1 MHRKRGVWIFYEGR
15 WIPYFA
21 GGAPDGDDG
30 SNNSNSDNGNSDNGG
45 SDPDKTGEGNSINSD
60 EYKQKYEQTL
70 KFLQEKFGVSSI
82 DELALK
88 LKAEEE
94 QKLKEQ
100 QKYKEL
106 AEKKEKEAL
115 EYRQKYQQTILRA
128 EVVGKAS
135 QMGFIDPEV
144 VLSLVSPKAVVKED
158 GSIEVEGKAIDQ
170 FLKELAE
177 AKPYLVKASG
187 KQGSG
192 ATTTQGK
199 NEPEIKTFEDLLNAG
214 SQAMKEF
221 MEKYP
226 ERYQKLKDEYFAK
239 KVGG

>member
-1 MHRKRGVWIFYEGR
+1 MNRKYGKWIFYDGR
-15 WIPYFA
+15 WIPVFA
-21 GGAPDGDDG
+21 GGSTDDNPPPPEP
-30 SNNSNSDNGNSDNGG
+30 SKDN
-45 SDPDKTGEGNSINSD
+45 PPEPPQPTD
-60 EYKQKYEQTL
+60 EYKQKYEQTI

-100 QKYKEL
+100 QKFKEL

-135 QMGFIDPEV
+135 QMGFIDPDV
-144 VLSLVSPKAVVKED
+144 VLSLVRS
-158 GSIEVEGKAIDQ
+158 KAIVKDDGTVEINGKSIDEY
-170 FLKELAE
+170 LKELAE
-177 AKPYLVKASG
+177 EKPYLVKASG

-192 ATTTQGK
+192 TTTSTQT

-214 SQAMKEF
+214 SKVMKDF

-226 ERYQKLKDEYFAK
+226 ERYQKLKEEYFSK
-239 KVGG
+239 KIGG

>member
-1 MHRKRGVWIFYEGR
+1 MRKGKFIFYEGR
-15 WIPYFA
+15 WIPIFA
-21 GGAPDGDDG
+21 GGSTDEPPQEPPKDE
-30 SNNSNSDNGNSDNGG
+30 
-45 SDPDKTGEGNSINSD
+45 PPEPPQEPPQPTD

-70 KFLQEKFGVSSI
+70 KFLQEKFGVDSV

-115 EYRQKYQQTILRA
+115 EYRQRYQQTILKA

-158 GSIEVEGKAIDQ
+158 GTIEISGKSIDEY
-170 FLKELAE
+170 LKELAE
-177 AKPYLVKASG
+177 AKPYLVKSSG

-192 ATTTQGK
+192 TTPSSG
-199 NEPEIKTFEDLLNAG
+199 EPALEIKTFEDLIKAG
-214 SQAMKEF
+214 SQVMKEF

-226 ERYQKLKDEYFAK
+226 ERYQKLKDEYFAR

>member
-1 MHRKRGVWIFYEGR
+1 MRKYGKWILYNGR

-21 GGAPDGDDG
+21 
-30 SNNSNSDNGNSDNGG
+30 
-45 SDPDKTGEGNSINSD
+45 KTD

-88 LKAEEE
+88 LKSEEE

-115 EYRQKYQQTILRA
+115 EFKQKYQQTILRA

-158 GSIEVEGKAIDQ
+158 GNIEVNGKSLGD

-177 AKPYLVKASG
+177 SKPYLIKASG

-192 ATTTQGK
+192 STTSTQT
-199 NEPEIKTFEDLLNAG
+199 NEPEIKTFEDLLHAG
-214 SQAMKEF
+214 SQVMKEF

-226 ERYQKLKDEYFAK
+226 EKYQKLKDEYFARK
-239 KVGG
+239 IGG